1 MQDDPGMRG
10 AKKRRLILASAS
22 RGRKWVLEQLGLDF
36 DVMLSCV
43 DEEGFNITDPVELVS
58 RLSLEKAR
66 DVAARVGTGS
76 GDGPED
82 GALVIGSD
90 TVVVQ
95 DGEII
100 GKPRDL
106 EDARRMLMR
115 LAGRAHEVV
124 SGVALVEAGSGRCQ
138 VDHDITTVRV
148 RDISH
153 DIIERYIRTGEPL
166 GKAGAYAIQGRG
178 ALIIDGIDGCYFN
191 VVGLPIRKLSDML
204 MNFGVELF
212 QPM

>member
-1 MQDDPGMRG
+1 MRG